1 MSYGIRTMSNQK
13 KLTISF
19 IIPTKN
25 RPENLRK
32 CLQGLADQNEH
43 VQKVIVVATGEDV
56 QDVVKSFIHTLK
68 VQYIYSETS
77 GQIYQRN
84 LGIDALDKDAELVGF
99 FDDDV
104 VLQEKALSNILNF
117 ISYRYENNDKLIG
130 VGFNII
136 NKSSS
141 DDDEAGSIKKK
152 LIYLFHSN
160 EQGKVTKSGLNTSI
174 WNVKNDIQTQWL
186 GGGYTIWVKQILEEF
201 KQSEIATNWAIGEDL
216 RFSYKIGKKYNLYI
230 CASAKIIDDGANS
243 IYNTYY
249 HDYKKTISQLIFIY
263 NHNEFSYSRYFCYVV
278 GLIVFNIL
286 SFNKKKIKG
295 SIGIIFAILKFS
307 YYRLSK
313 QNKIE
318 QLLSD

>member
-1 MSYGIRTMSNQK
+1 MIIPK
-13 KLTISF
+13 PLKISF

-32 CLQGLADQNEH
+32 CLEGLADQNEH

-56 QDVVKSFIHTLK
+56 QDVVGFFKNTLR

-99 FDDDV
+99 FDDDAIV
-104 VLQEKALSNILNF
+104 QKEALKNILNF

-141 DDDEAGSIKKK
+141 DDEAGSIKKK
-152 LIYLFHSN
+152 LIYLFRSY

>member
-1 MSYGIRTMSNQK
+1 MIIPK
-13 KLTISF
+13 PLKISF

-56 QDVVKSFIHTLK
+56 QDVVGFFKNTLR

-99 FDDDV
+99 FDDDAIV
-104 VLQEKALSNILNF
+104 QKEALKNILNF

-141 DDDEAGSIKKK
+141 DDEAGSIKKK
-152 LIYLFHSN
+152 LIYLFRSY

>member
-1 MSYGIRTMSNQK
+1 MIIPK
-13 KLTISF
+13 PLKISF

-84 LGIDALDKDAELVGF
+84 LGIAALDKDAELVGF

-117 ISYRYENNDKLIG
+117 ISYRYENNDKIIG

-141 DDDEAGSIKKK
+141 DDEAGSIKKK
-152 LIYLFHSN
+152 LIYLFRSY

>member
-1 MSYGIRTMSNQK
+1 MIIPK
-13 KLTISF
+13 PLKISF

-56 QDVVKSFIHTLK
+56 QDVVGFFKNTLR

-104 VLQEKALSNILNF
+104 IVQKEALKNILNF

-141 DDDEAGSIKKK
+141 DDEAGSIKKK
-152 LIYLFHSN
+152 LIYLFRSY